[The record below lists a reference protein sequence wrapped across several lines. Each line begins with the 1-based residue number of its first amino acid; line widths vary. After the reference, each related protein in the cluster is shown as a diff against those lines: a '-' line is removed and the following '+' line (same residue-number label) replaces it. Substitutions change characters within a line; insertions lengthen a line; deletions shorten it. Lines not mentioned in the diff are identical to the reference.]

1 MAKTPTSATPDY
13 LEAARSEDL
22 KSQEVRELGVITDF
36 ERDIINSLEG
46 PGAHLLQGARGVGK
60 TTLLRFAETEM
71 DSKFRA
77 TKVLPVYINFKTS
90 TLLEGISAGQKNAFQ
105 IWVNT
110 KILQSVHE
118 KLVSLRLLSG
128 SDLHDPYERVFGIS
142 GVAQTGTFLTTKLH
156 QIQKLAFAEDRAAVE
171 LELGE
176 EFLNNLFDPSYL
188 GAVLKEVS
196 ERFAL
201 SRIILLFD
209 EAAHTF
215 IPSQQ
220 EIFFELFKYL
230 QGGSISCKAAVY
242 PTVTSYGRNFEVG
255 HDALILSMDRYE
267 PAGSARKIYRDQFR
281 EIVQKRLPPY
291 SRKRKDIFS
300 HGELLDLCVDISTG
314 NPRAFLHILNEV
326 MRAGFSAR
334 AVALAAQDYVD
345 RELLPYH
352 SNLAKRLPKFASHVR
367 VGMEML
373 RHYIIPEIRKKNRSE
388 TKSGYQAASFTL
400 PIRDISP
407 NLRLAIDILCYSG
420 TLQNKGTVKI
430 ANQKTGQR
438 YVVNVALLLSERA
451 FASTDLRQN
460 LDSISL
466 TDYREFSSS
475 DSSLESYVAE
485 LNSSGDLCPQCSS
498 TLVPNAK
505 FCAHCGAKVTDGTSV
520 ISGLLEDG
528 VDELSISDRLKKRI
542 RPRFAKVGHVV
553 QATREELMTI
563 DYIKEVRSRI
573 IKNAADEYISG

>member
-1 MAKTPTSATPDY
+1 MATNSSPPDY

-22 KSQEVRELGVITDF
+22 KSQEVRDLGVVTAF
-36 ERDIINSLEG
+36 ERDIIDSLKG

-60 TTLLRFAETEM
+60 TTLLRLAETEI
-71 DSKFRA
+71 DFDFAHSR
-77 TKVLPVYINFKTS
+77 VLAVYINFKTS

-118 KLVSLRLLSG
+118 KLVSFSLLSG
-128 SDLHDPYERVFGIS
+128 KDTHDPYERVFGIS
-142 GVAQTGTFLTTKLH
+142 GVEQTGTFLTTKLH
-156 QIQKLAFAEDRAAVE
+156 QIQKLAFATDRAAVE
-171 LELGE
+171 RELGE
-176 EFLNNLFDPSYL
+176 DFLDNLFDPSFL
-188 GAVLKEVS
+188 GSVLKEVT
-196 ERFAL
+196 ERFSL
-201 SRIILLFD
+201 NRTVLLFD

-230 QGGSISCKAAVY
+230 QGGQISCKAAVY

-267 PAGSARKIYRDQFR
+267 PAGTARRLYRQQFR
-281 EIVQKRLPPY
+281 EIVDKRLPPH
-291 SRKRKDIFS
+291 SKKRKEIFAR
-300 HGELLDLCVDISTG
+300 GELLDLCVDISTG

-326 MRAGFSAR
+326 IRTGFSAR
-334 AVALAAQDYVD
+334 AISLAAQDYVD
-345 RELLPYH
+345 KELLPYH
-352 SNLAKRLPKFASHVR
+352 SNLEKRLPKYSSHVR

-388 TKSGYQAASFTL
+388 TKSRYQAAAFTL
-400 PIRDISP
+400 PIRDVSP

-420 TLQNKGTVKI
+420 TLLSKGTVKI

-438 YVVNVALLLSERA
+438 YVVNIALLLSERV
-451 FASTDLRQN
+451 FSMGGLKEN

-466 TDYREFSSS
+466 TDYREFSAS
-475 DSSLESYVAE
+475 DANLDSYVTE
-485 LNSSGDLCPQCSS
+485 LNTSGENCVQCS
-498 TLVPNAK
+498 TPLMPNAK
-505 FCAHCGAKVTDGTSV
+505 FCAQCGCKVNDSISV

-528 VDELSISDRLKKRI
+528 VDELSISPSMKKRI
-542 RPRFAKVGHVV
+542 RPRFPKVGHVV
-553 QATREELMTI
+553 QASREELMAI
-563 DYIKEVRSRI
+563 DYIKDVRSRI

>member
-1 MAKTPTSATPDY
+1 MATSSAPHDY

-22 KSQEVRELGVITDF
+22 KPQEVRHLGVVTPF
-36 ERDIINSLEG
+36 EQDIINSLKG

-60 TTLLRFAETEM
+60 TTLLRLAETDM
-71 DSKFRA
+71 DSDFMR
-77 TKVLPVYINFKTS
+77 TKALAVYVNFKTS

-110 KILQSVHE
+110 KILQNLHE
-118 KLVSLRLLSG
+118 KLVGLHLLDG
-128 SDLHDPYERVFGIS
+128 NEMHDPYERVFGIS
-142 GVAQTGTFLTTKLH
+142 GVEQTGTFLTNKLH
-156 QIQKLAFAEDRAAVE
+156 QIQKLAFASNRAAVE
-171 LELGE
+171 EELGE
-176 EFLNNLFDPSYL
+176 DFLNNLFDPSFL
-188 GAVLKEVS
+188 GSVLREVS
-196 ERFAL
+196 DRFGLA
-201 SRIILLFD
+201 RIVLLFD

-215 IPSQQ
+215 IPAQQ

-230 QGGSISCKAAVY
+230 QGGQISCKAAVY

-267 PAGSARKIYRDQFR
+267 PAGHARRLYRQQFR
-281 EIVQKRLPPY
+281 DIVEKRLPPT
-291 SRKRKDIFS
+291 SKKRKDIFS

-326 MRAGFSAR
+326 IRSGFSSR
-334 AVALAAQDYVD
+334 AIGLAAQEYVD

-352 SNLAKRLPKFASHVR
+352 SNLAKRLPKYSSHVR
-367 VGMEML
+367 VGMDML

-388 TKSGYQAASFTL
+388 TKSGYQAAAFTL
-400 PIRDISP
+400 PVRDVSP

-420 TLQNKGTVKI
+420 TLQSKGTVKI
-430 ANQKTGQR
+430 ANQRTGQR

-451 FASTDLRQN
+451 FASSDLKQN

-466 TDYREFSSS
+466 TDYREFSAS
-475 DSSLESYVAE
+475 DSSLESYVVE
-485 LNSSGDLCPQCSS
+485 LNSTSDACPKCSAQ
-498 TLVPNAK
+498 LIPNAK
-505 FCAHCGAKVTDGTSV
+505 FCAQCGYELVTNVSV
-520 ISGLLEDG
+520 ISGLLEDS
-528 VDELSISDRLKKRI
+528 VEALSISDRLKKRI
-542 RPRFAKVGHVV
+542 RPRFPKVGHVV
-553 QATREELMTI
+553 QSTREELMVI

>member
-1 MAKTPTSATPDY
+1 MAKTPAPPDY

-22 KSQEVRELGVITDF
+22 KSQEVRDLGVVTNF
-36 ERDIINSLEG
+36 ERDIIDSLKG

-60 TTLLRFAETEM
+60 TTLLRLAETEM
-71 DSKFRA
+71 DSEFSN
-77 TKVLPVYINFKTS
+77 TKTLPVYINFKTS
-90 TLLEGISAGQKNAFQ
+90 TLLEGISAGQKSAFQ

-110 KILQSVHE
+110 KILQGVHE
-118 KLVSLRLLSG
+118 KLVALHLISG
-128 SDLHDPYERVFGIS
+128 QDSHDPYERVFGIS
-142 GVAQTGTFLTTKLH
+142 GVAQTGTFLTAKLH
-156 QIQKLAFAEDRAAVE
+156 QIQKLAFATDRAAVE
-171 LELGE
+171 RELGE

-188 GAVLKEVS
+188 GAVLGDVS
-196 ERFAL
+196 ARFGL
-201 SRIILLFD
+201 SRIVLLFD

-215 IPSQQ
+215 IPTQQ

-230 QGGSISCKAAVY
+230 QGGHISCKAAVY

-267 PAGSARKIYRDQFR
+267 PAGVARKIYRQQFR
-281 EIVQKRLPPY
+281 EIVEKRLPPH
-291 SRKRKDIFS
+291 SKKRKDIFS

-326 MRAGFSAR
+326 MRSGFSAR

-345 RELLPYH
+345 KELLPYH
-352 SNLAKRLPKFASHVR
+352 SNLAKRLPKYASHVH

-388 TKSGYQAASFTL
+388 TKSKYQSAAFTL
-400 PIRDISP
+400 PVRDVSP
-407 NLRLAIDILCYSG
+407 NLRLALDIMCYSG
-420 TLQNKGTVKI
+420 SLQSKGTVKI

-438 YVVNVALLLSERA
+438 YVVNIALLLSERA
-451 FASTDLRQN
+451 FASTELKQN

-475 DSSLESYVAE
+475 DATLETYVTDLNASS
-485 LNSSGDLCPQCSS
+485 NSCPQCSS
-498 TLVPNAK
+498 QLIPNAK
-505 FCAHCGAKVTDGTSV
+505 FCANCGFKVAEHTSV

-528 VDELSISDRLKKRI
+528 IDALSISDRLKKRV

-553 QATREELMTI
+553 QASREELMTI

-573 IKNAADEYISG
+573 IKNAAEEYISG

>member
-1 MAKTPTSATPDY
+1 MATNSSPPDY

-22 KSQEVRELGVITDF
+22 KPQEVLDLGVVTAF
-36 ERDIINSLEG
+36 ERDIIDSLKG

-60 TTLLRFAETEM
+60 TTLLRLAETEM
-71 DSKFRA
+71 DSEFPESH
-77 TKVLPVYINFKTS
+77 VLSVYINFKTS

-128 SDLHDPYERVFGIS
+128 KDVHDPYERVFGIS
-142 GVAQTGTFLTTKLH
+142 GVAQTGTFLTDKLH
-156 QIQKLAFAEDRAAVE
+156 QIQKLAFATNRAAVE
-171 LELGE
+171 QELGE
-176 EFLNNLFDPSYL
+176 DFLNNLFDPSFL
-188 GAVLKEVS
+188 GSVLREVS
-196 ERFAL
+196 ERFSL
-201 SRIILLFD
+201 PRIVLLFD

-215 IPSQQ
+215 IPAQQ
-220 EIFFELFKYL
+220 EIFFELFKFL
-230 QGGSISCKAAVY
+230 QGGQISCKAAVY
-242 PTVTSYGRNFEVG
+242 PTVTSYGRNFEIG

-267 PAGSARKIYRDQFR
+267 PAGTARRLYRKQFR
-281 EIVQKRLPPY
+281 EIVDKRLPPH
-291 SRKRKDIFS
+291 SRKRKEIFA

-326 MRAGFSAR
+326 MHAGFSAR

-345 RELLPYH
+345 KELLPYH
-352 SNLAKRLPKFASHVR
+352 ANLAKRLPKYCSHVR

-388 TKSGYQAASFTL
+388 TKSRYQAAAFTL
-400 PIRDISP
+400 PVRDVSP
-407 NLRLAIDILCYSG
+407 NLRLALDIMCYSG
-420 TLQNKGTVKI
+420 TLQSKGTVKI

-438 YVVNVALLLSERA
+438 YVVNIALLLSERA
-451 FASTDLRQN
+451 FASTDLKQN

-475 DSSLESYVAE
+475 DPSLESYVAE
-485 LNSSGDLCPQCSS
+485 LNSSTGSCPQCSS
-498 TLVPNAK
+498 QLIPNAK
-505 FCAHCGAKVTDGTSV
+505 FCSQCGFKVAESTSV

-528 VDELSISDRLKKRI
+528 VDALSISERLKKRI
-542 RPRFAKVGHVV
+542 RPRFPKVGHVV
-553 QATREELMTI
+553 QSSREELMTI